1 MESLKKTVA
10 PAGYK
15 NKQCRKQT
23 SVLSGRIVTAYVPLR
38 SATERERAAF
48 LIPCQGLRGFDSI
61 SSLTLN
67 LYSKGVKKKY
77 LTPCFL
83 YGKVSKVIDV
93 EEKLQQAYLY
103 DFYGE
108 LLNEHQRRIYEDFVF
123 NDLSLGEIA
132 GEEGI
137 TRQGVADMI
146 KRCGKKLSDYEKK
159 LHLVEKFLSV
169 KQDVEEIHRLAEQFH
184 QTKDEQIVEQIATIS
199 NQILEEL

>member
-1 MESLKKTVA
+1 M
-10 PAGYK
+10 
-15 NKQCRKQT
+15 
-23 SVLSGRIVTAYVPLR
+23 
-38 SATERERAAF
+38 
-48 LIPCQGLRGFDSI
+48 
-61 SSLTLN
+61 
-67 LYSKGVKKKY
+67 
-77 LTPCFL
+77 TPCFL

-169 KQDVEEIHRLAEQFH
+169 KQDVEEIHRLARIDELVDAYI
-184 QTKDEQIVEQIATIS
+184 KDEDMSYIHEIKKLSKEI
-199 NQILEEL
+199 IEDY

>member
-1 MESLKKTVA
+1 M
-10 PAGYK
+10 
-15 NKQCRKQT
+15 
-23 SVLSGRIVTAYVPLR
+23 
-38 SATERERAAF
+38 
-48 LIPCQGLRGFDSI
+48 
-61 SSLTLN
+61 
-67 LYSKGVKKKY
+67 
-77 LTPCFL
+77 TPCFL

-137 TRQGVADMI
+137 TR
-146 KRCGKKLSDYEKK
+146 RCGKKLSDYEKK

>member
-1 MESLKKTVA
+1 M
-10 PAGYK
+10 
-15 NKQCRKQT
+15 
-23 SVLSGRIVTAYVPLR
+23 
-38 SATERERAAF
+38 
-48 LIPCQGLRGFDSI
+48 
-61 SSLTLN
+61 
-67 LYSKGVKKKY
+67 
-77 LTPCFL
+77 
-83 YGKVSKVIDV
+83 
-93 EEKLQQAYLY
+93 EEKIEQAYLY

-169 KQDVEEIHRLAEQFH
+169 KQDVEEIQEVLTQRVMQRQRIRRRTAIRWQ
-184 QTKDEQIVEQIATIS
+184 QTRWQ
-199 NQILEEL
+199 N